1 MERIAL
7 EAQIQMTTQ
16 MTALCRERTLK
27 ANHTTEQLSEAERTA
42 FANCI

>member
-16 MTALCRERTLK
+16 MTALCRSKTLK
-27 ANHTTEQLSEAERTA
+27 ANHNTEALSDAERTA
-42 FANCI
+42 FSNCI